1 MSRGW
6 NNDRLACGSP
16 VALIELLLEVG
27 RPVVMASFGS
37 RDAVDRRDDVVE
49 GGCVINDELEAMRRA
64 WSLPSRIGQLRARAP
79 ITSICLRREPWS
91 Q

>member
-16 VALIELLLEVG
+16 VALTELLLEVG